1 MIRKM
6 TFAVASLVLLHGVAT
21 ASETAKISGQY
32 IEARTCDVWTGPCF
46 ANADYN
52 LSGKNA
58 VMAWKIDSGSF
69 EGVNLDGL
77 GMVAV
82 ISASDTLGLQQSGP
96 SRSVVIVDEKATPS
110 QRQALL
116 RLAQK
121 QSGHFLKN
129 VQAVRYAPVA
139 ISVCDCKGGSCAEVK
154 AGGALIKT
162 RCIDADHDKACGN
175 ETAFYPPLSRN
186 VRVRPAAAIETGFQ
200 GTGLRETW
208 REFDRRGAYVG
219 SFEIR

>member
-1 MIRKM
+1 MRKM
-6 TFAVASLVLLHGVAT
+6 MIAVASLVLLHGA
-21 ASETAKISGQY
+21 AAAAETAKISGQY

-46 ANADYN
+46 ANADFN

-58 VMAWKIDSGSF
+58 VMAWKIDIGTF
-69 EGVNLDGL
+69 DGVSLDGL

-82 ISASDTLGLQQSGP
+82 VSASDTLGLQQSGP
-96 SRSVVIVDEKATPS
+96 ARSIVIVDEKATPS
-110 QRQALL
+110 QRQALV
-116 RLAQK
+116 RLAQR
-121 QSGHFLKN
+121 QGGHFLKN
-129 VQAVRYAPVA
+129 VKAVQAAPIKIA
-139 ISVCDCKGGSCAEVK
+139 LCECKGGSCAEVT
-154 AGGALIKT
+154 AGAAVIKT
-162 RCIDADHDKACGN
+162 RCIDAHHDKACGN

-186 VRVRPAAAIETGFQ
+186 VSVRPAAAVETGFQ